1 MGSPPLESSTSN
13 FPGFRF
19 SLRPSPRLT
28 AFAVLE
34 GELAVACIGGGKGG
48 PPGFRGWRKAR
59 SVPRRFTT
67 SPHEKRELTLPPGLR
82 RSKLGRHLQLPSGQS
97 PIGCWQRRSEEHT
110 SELQSLTN
118 LVCRLLLEKK
128 NKQAEG
134 VRRKPLAA
142 SRRDRLAARAR
153 ARKTQ
158 TGLEAAVYGVAKER
172 TIRRKAPRTSP
183 RPALV

>member
-97 PIGCWQRRSEEHT
+97 PIGCWLRLHT
-110 SELQSLTN
+110 PCGELNERKQQTLLSLCRI
-118 LVCRLLLEKK
+118 VCF
-128 NKQAEG
+128 
-134 VRRKPLAA
+134 P
-142 SRRDRLAARAR
+142 
-153 ARKTQ
+153 
-158 TGLEAAVYGVAKER
+158 
-172 TIRRKAPRTSP
+172 SP
-183 RPALV
+183 

>member
-97 PIGCWQRRSEEHT
+97 PIGCWQRHVLVFTHSSSKRSVGDEEVLIGARIQLPSAT
-110 SELQSLTN
+110 VIYCKQKSCYRSCGDPLS
-118 LVCRLLLEKK
+118 KK
-128 NKQAEG
+128 AWLSRSQLPIVG
-134 VRRKPLAA
+134 PLF
-142 SRRDRLAARAR
+142 R
-153 ARKTQ
+153 
-158 TGLEAAVYGVAKER
+158 
-172 TIRRKAPRTSP
+172 
-183 RPALV
+183 